1 MTSVKVQPALRG
13 TDENYETFNK
23 NTGVWGEFE
32 PVTKQNREGVS
43 RCSPSVFPSGGR
55 KDGPRKCG

>member
-43 RCSPSVFPSGGR
+43 RFSVCLPYFALCVS
-55 KDGPRKCG
+55 